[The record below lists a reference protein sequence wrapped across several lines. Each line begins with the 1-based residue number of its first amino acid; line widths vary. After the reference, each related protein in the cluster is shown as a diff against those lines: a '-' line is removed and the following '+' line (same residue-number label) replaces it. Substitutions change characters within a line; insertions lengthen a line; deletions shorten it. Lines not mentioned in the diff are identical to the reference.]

1 MDIKEYFN
9 DKINWKFL
17 NYICDKATKFEDE
30 KNIRFEVGVYIYDNN
45 YEPIFK
51 YSTRG
56 GYEWNTYE
64 YHEPEHNIKKYEQR
78 KELVYAVLIRRTKNF
93 DIYTYYSTIKHR
105 ADLITYDMSV
115 STIMDCIVTIPDKNF
130 YK

>member
-30 KNIRFEVGVYIYDNN
+30 RNIMFDIGVYIYDNN

-51 YSTRG
+51 YSTKG

-64 YHEPEHNIKKYEQR
+64 FHEPEHNIRKYEKR
-78 KELVYAVLIRRTKNF
+78 KELVYAVFIKRVRGF
-93 DIYTYYSTIKHR
+93 DIYTYYSTIKQK
-105 ADLITYDMSV
+105 ADLITYDISYP
-115 STIMDCIVTIPDKNF
+115 STSDHIILIPDKNF